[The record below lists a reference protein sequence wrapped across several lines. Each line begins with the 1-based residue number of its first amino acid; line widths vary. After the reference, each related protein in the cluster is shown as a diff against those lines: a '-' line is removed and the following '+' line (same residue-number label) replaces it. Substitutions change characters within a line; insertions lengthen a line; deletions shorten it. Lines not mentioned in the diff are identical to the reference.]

1 MPSRPGGSGK
11 AAPARP
17 RSVRGRKVRASERI
31 IAALAADDR
40 ETALTAA
47 LETVADELERDPA
60 MRRRLR
66 ARYGELE
73 ALRHK
78 AKKPAPA
85 PAPVPIS
92 GPDLDHFNPYAKPDP
107 YKLLAWYGHD
117 QFRALISR
125 ATPEALRDLV
135 DAVRAREPDAT
146 PARRS
151 RKRDMIDYIVEH
163 VAGPG
168 Y

>member
-1 MPSRPGGSGK
+1 MPSRR
-11 AAPARP
+11 AAAKPARP
-17 RSVRGRKVRASERI
+17 RSVRGRKALATERI
-31 IAALAADDR
+31 IAALVADDS
-40 ETALTAA
+40 EAALTAA
-47 LETVADELERDPA
+47 LETVADGLERSPA
-60 MRRRLR
+60 KRDRLR
-66 ARYGELE
+66 ARYAELE
-73 ALRHK
+73 ALRQT
-78 AKKPAPA
+78 AKKPALA

-168 Y
+168 F